1 MDFKNM
7 HFENKLWGRKLV
19 EKFPFY
25 SHYSHIY
32 IYIYGFNE
40 YDLNIFTKFLK
51 IKNCNTKII
60 LNKIGKEGAARG
72 GEARGVSSSWIFS
85 VGEVIHL
92 GWMVPDQGMTRV
104 FTSCTTPCTKPTPGP
119 SKLEHECSIISSL
132 PLLYYIL
139 I

>member
-1 MDFKNM
+1 M
-7 HFENKLWGRKLV
+7 
-19 EKFPFY
+19 
-25 SHYSHIY
+25 
-32 IYIYGFNE
+32 
-40 YDLNIFTKFLK
+40 
-51 IKNCNTKII
+51 I

-132 PLLYYIL
+132 SFIISLSNQNCSKYFFELNI
-139 I
+139 

>member
-1 MDFKNM
+1 M
-7 HFENKLWGRKLV
+7 
-19 EKFPFY
+19 
-25 SHYSHIY
+25 
-32 IYIYGFNE
+32 
-40 YDLNIFTKFLK
+40 
-51 IKNCNTKII
+51 I

-132 PLLYYIL
+132 SLLYYIL

>member
-1 MDFKNM
+1 MKINFGGESWSKSS
-7 HFENKLWGRKLV
+7 HFILIIL
-19 EKFPFY
+19 
-25 SHYSHIY
+25 IY

-51 IKNCNTKII
+51 IKNYNTKII

-72 GEARGVSSSWIFS
+72 GEARDVSSSWIFS